1 MTDEESEGNEFEHL
15 LDDSIGT
22 TSGRTS
28 KFDIDDVRRTAT
40 MVDESKTVQHIVA
53 WRRED
58 RGNNHAG
65 GRVPLVDD
73 RTVLVVLLLLGRE
86 HAPQSAREMGNLLH
100 QRLTTEARTYLGL
113 PVTLSGSQKGRIEAR
128 RWYNAAWNSFHR
140 LIATMDPYPDTQHYR
155 LQSRAD
161 RERVLR
167 LRDHSLVDQRRK
179 RLNWYSD
186 AFLEMTFR
194 LQPRDVR
201 RHVKQRVTIGIDQT
215 TIAATSPRG
224 RAPIDPKT
232 GMERRFNPKTK
243 KEYKD
248 KLVIETDAG
257 WNAKSPEKR
266 DGSGPENRNDTEYVW
281 GWAGNVAVLVPNT
294 RSTESEF
301 ANIAIGY
308 SMSMP
313 GHHLARDTVAV
324 AQSIIDRGYTPGTI
338 VADRE
343 YFANLLPETLHVPI
357 KKMGFD
363 VITDYQVTRMG
374 VRGGKAGAIQVEG
387 RHYCA
392 GTGKDLL
399 NASNDAAAH
408 RIDEETYRTRLE
420 ERTAFELRRKEL
432 PDDRGHVP
440 MMCPAAGP
448 NPAVTCPIRK
458 IHPKAPDKVRP
469 SVQDKNVPEAPDL
482 ICTQG
487 TVDFGPTDGIRDA
500 QLFRYQSKE
509 WSDAYR
515 VGRNTDESFHAYVK
529 SKGHEALDVPA
540 RRRIRGFAAQQ
551 VLTTILLVS
560 ANIRKII
567 KFLTDRATRAAQ
579 GKPTASTGMGPVRA
593 TTRRRD
599 REGHSNYKA
608 KWPLKVLPG
617 APDGSE
623 LDPPLR
629 T

>member
-1 MTDEESEGNEFEHL
+1 M
-15 LDDSIGT
+15 
-22 TSGRTS
+22 
-28 KFDIDDVRRTAT
+28 
-40 MVDESKTVQHIVA
+40 
-53 WRRED
+53 
-58 RGNNHAG
+58 
-65 GRVPLVDD
+65 
-73 RTVLVVLLLLGRE
+73 
-86 HAPQSAREMGNLLH
+86 
-100 QRLTTEARTYLGL
+100 
-113 PVTLSGSQKGRIEAR
+113 
-128 RWYNAAWNSFHR
+128 
-140 LIATMDPYPDTQHYR
+140 
-155 LQSRAD
+155 
-161 RERVLR
+161 
-167 LRDHSLVDQRRK
+167 
-179 RLNWYSD
+179 
-186 AFLEMTFR
+186 
-194 LQPRDVR
+194 
-201 RHVKQRVTIGIDQT
+201 IGIDQT

-266 DGSGPENRNDTEYVW
+266 DGSGPENQKDTEYVW
-281 GWAGNVAVLVPNT
+281 GWAGNVAVLVPNS
-294 RSTESEF
+294 RSTQSEF
-301 ANIAIGY
+301 ANIAIGF

-324 AQSIIDRGYTPGTI
+324 AQSIVDRGYTPGTI

-374 VRGGKAGAIQVEG
+374 VRGGKAGSIQVEG
-387 RHYCA
+387 RQYCA

-408 RIDEETYRTRLE
+408 KIDEETYRTRLE
-420 ERTAFELRRKEL
+420 ERTAFELRPKER
-432 PDDRGHVP
+432 PDKRGHVP

-448 NPAVTCPIRK
+448 NPTVTCPIRK
-458 IHPKAPDKVRP
+458 IHPKAPGKVRP
-469 SVQDKNVPEAPDL
+469 TVQDKNVPEAPDL

-487 TVDFGPTDGIRDA
+487 TVDFGPADGIRDA

-567 KFLTDRATRAAQ
+567 QFLTDRATRASQ
-579 GKPTASTGMGPVRA
+579 DKPAAATGMGPVRA